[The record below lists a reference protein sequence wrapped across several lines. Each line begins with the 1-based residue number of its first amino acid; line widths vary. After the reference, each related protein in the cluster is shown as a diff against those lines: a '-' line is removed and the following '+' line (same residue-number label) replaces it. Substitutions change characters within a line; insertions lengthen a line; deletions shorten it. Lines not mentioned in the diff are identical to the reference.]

1 MKQRVKKAVIPVA
14 GFGTRFLPATKVIP
28 KEMLPVVDKPVIQY
42 LVEEA
47 VEAGIETIIFVINK
61 NKHSIEDHFSRD
73 RDFEAMLS
81 RTKKHSLLNSVKN
94 IHKLAE
100 FIYISQDEPLGT
112 GDAIMRA
119 KGLVGNEPF
128 AVFWADDIVW
138 SETPAIGQLIKVYE
152 KFDGP
157 VLGLFKI
164 PRKDTYLYGVPAC
177 RRIAKRTFQVSRL
190 IEKPNPKKA
199 PSTFASMGR
208 YIITPEIFPYIAK
221 TKKRGGEVLLPDAL
235 DKFIQENNVYGYE
248 LEGTWYDCGSKSG
261 FLRANIELALKR
273 PDLRDSIKSILKN
286 L

>member
-248 LEGTWYDCGSKSG
+248 IEGTWYDCGSKSG
-261 FLRANIELALKR
+261 FLRANVELALKR
-273 PDLRDSIKSILKN
+273 PDLKDSIKSILKN

>member
-248 LEGTWYDCGSKSG
+248 IEGTWYDCGSKSG

>member
-248 LEGTWYDCGSKSG
+248 IEGTWYDCGSKAG
-261 FLRANIELALKR
+261 FLKANVELALKR
-273 PDLRDSIKSILKN
+273 PDLKDSIKSILKN

>member
-208 YIITPEIFPYIAK
+208 YIITPEIFPYISK

-248 LEGTWYDCGSKSG
+248 IEGTWYDCGSKSG
-261 FLRANIELALKR
+261 FLRANVELALKR
-273 PDLRDSIKSILKN
+273 PDLADAIKSILKN